1 MAPQEQRDR
10 TLTRQDEA
18 EAILVPY
25 IVGVLPLT
33 YRNRKSKLLP
43 TQLLADSLKTP
54 SRPLDQ
60 PTFLPDV
67 RQRTYLLDRQFKMDC
82 IHGCPVGR
90 DMEISTMKTLKFALL
105 AAGLLAAAP
114 AFAQTAGG
122 TANTGPQGSG
132 NFVAGKPEGS
142 GNFVAGKP
150 EGNGNFVAG
159 KPEGNG
165 NFVAGKPK
173 DPAK

>member
-1 MAPQEQRDR
+1 MQSTVSAVS
-10 TLTRQDEA
+10 TAT
-18 EAILVPY
+18 
-25 IVGVLPLT
+25 
-33 YRNRKSKLLP
+33 
-43 TQLLADSLKTP
+43 
-54 SRPLDQ
+54 
-60 PTFLPDV
+60 
-67 RQRTYLLDRQFKMDC
+67 
-82 IHGCPVGR
+82 
-90 DMEISTMKTLKFALL
+90 EISTMKTLKLAFL

-122 TANTGPQGSG
+122 TQNTGPQGT
-132 NFVAGKPEGS
+132 

-150 EGNGNFVAG
+150 EGNGNFVAGQTNRIGTPVAG